1 MSEIKPSEFSKE
13 DKALIKKAVKKQKI
27 ADRNEI
33 KTQRRAWLF
42 GTVAAIGL
50 MAILD
55 KRRK

>member
-1 MSEIKPSEFSKE
+1 MPKVKLTKTEKKDRRLMKKE
-13 DKALIKKAVKKQKI
+13 AKRQKI
-27 ADRNEI
+27 AHRNEI